1 MGLLYVV
8 GIGPGGYSD
17 MSIRA
22 IEAIKDS
29 ELIVGYTAYIKLLKE
44 SLSKEAWIN
53 EKEFYDTG
61 MTGETKRCQYAIDE
75 AAKGRTVA
83 VICTGDAGVY
93 GMASPV
99 LELLNDEDVRV
110 EVIPGITAACSGAAI
125 LGAPLS
131 NDFCVI
137 SLSDRLTP
145 QDVIVKRL
153 KGAASADFPIVLY
166 NPASKGRPDALK
178 KAVEVL
184 KECGVPETTVCGI
197 AHSIGREGE
206 SVTVTD
212 LGRLCDN
219 EVTMSDTVF
228 IGNSLSYEKAG
239 HIVTPRGYRIE
250 KDEG

>member
-1 MGLLYVV
+1 MGVLYVV
-8 GIGPGGYSD
+8 GIGPGGYAD
-17 MSIRA
+17 MSIKA
-22 IEAIKDS
+22 IDAIKKS
-29 ELIVGYTAYIKLLKE
+29 ELIVGYTAYIRLLKE
-44 SLSKEAWIN
+44 SLSEEVWMRDKD
-53 EKEFYDTG
+53 FYDTG
-61 MTGETKRCQYAIDE
+61 MMGEAKRCRYAIGE
-75 AAKGRTVA
+75 AAKGRTVS

-99 LELLNDEDVRV
+99 LELLDERNVSV

-145 QDVIVKRL
+145 YEVIVKRL
-153 KGAASADFPIVLY
+153 KGAATADFPIVLY

-184 KECGVPETTVCGI
+184 EECGIPESTVCGI
-197 AHSIGREGE
+197 AHSIGRDGE
-206 SVTVTD
+206 SVTITD

-228 IGNSLSYEKAG
+228 IGNSLSYKKDG
-239 HIVTPRGYRIE
+239 RIVTPRGY
-250 KDEG
+250 KMSQD

>member
-1 MGLLYVV
+1 M
-8 GIGPGGYSD
+8 
-17 MSIRA
+17 
-22 IEAIKDS
+22 
-29 ELIVGYTAYIKLLKE
+29 IVGYTAYIKLLKE

>member
-8 GIGPGGYSD
+8 GIGPGGYLD

-22 IEAIKDS
+22 IEAIKNS

-110 EVIPGITAACSGAAI
+110 EVVPGITAACSGAAI

-197 AHSIGREGE
+197 AHSIGRERE
-206 SVTVTD
+206 CVTITD

-228 IGNSLSYEKAG
+228 IGNSLSYKKAG

>member
-1 MGLLYVV
+1 MGTLYVV
-8 GIGPGGYSD
+8 GIGPGGDGD

-29 ELIVGYTAYIKLLKE
+29 ELIVGYTAYIKILKDA
-44 SLSKEAWIN
+44 LKCEAWIN
-53 EKEFYDTG
+53 EKVFFDTG
-61 MTGETKRCQYAIDE
+61 MTGETKRCKYAIEE
-75 AAKGRTVA
+75 AVKGRKVS

-99 LELLNDEDVRV
+99 FELLGDEDIRV

-145 QDVIVKRL
+145 QEVIEKRL
-153 KGAASADFPIVLY
+153 KGAATADFPIVFY
-166 NPASKGRPDALK
+166 NPASKGRPDALR
-178 KAVEVL
+178 KAVAIL
-184 KECGVPETTVCGI
+184 KDCGVPETTVCGI

-206 SVTVTD
+206 RVTVTD

-228 IGNSLSYEKAG
+228 IGNSLSYEKNG
-239 HIVTPRGYRIE
+239 NIVTPRGY
-250 KDEG
+250 KVD

>member
-1 MGLLYVV
+1 MGILYVV
-8 GIGPGGYSD
+8 GIGPGGYLD

-22 IEAIKDS
+22 IEAIKNS

-53 EKEFYDTG
+53 EKKFYDTG

-110 EVIPGITAACSGAAI
+110 EVVPGITAACSGAAI

-145 QDVIVKRL
+145 QEVIEKRL
-153 KGAASADFPIVLY
+153 KGAATADFPIVLY
-166 NPASKGRPDALK
+166 NPASKGRPDALR
-178 KAVEVL
+178 KAVAIL
-184 KECGVPETTVCGI
+184 KDCGVPETTVCGI

-206 SVTVTD
+206 RVTVTD

-228 IGNSLSYEKAG
+228 IGNSLSYEKNG
-239 HIVTPRGYRIE
+239 NIVIPRGY
-250 KDEG
+250 KVD

>member
-1 MGLLYVV
+1 MGTLYVV
-8 GIGPGGYSD
+8 GIGPGGYAD

-22 IEAIKDS
+22 IEAIRTS
-29 ELIVGYTAYIKLLKE
+29 ELIVGYTAYIKMLKDVLKDE
-44 SLSKEAWIN
+44 SWII
-53 EKEFYDTG
+53 EKDFYDTG
-61 MTGETKRCQYAIDE
+61 MTGETKRCKYAIEE
-75 AAKGRTVA
+75 AAKGRKVS

-99 LELLNDEDVRV
+99 LELLGDEEVRV

-145 QDVIVKRL
+145 QEVIVKRL
-153 KGAASADFPIVLY
+153 KGAAAADFPIVLY

-206 SVTVTD
+206 SVTITD
-212 LGRLCDN
+212 LGHLCNN

-228 IGNSLSYEKAG
+228 IGNSLSYGKNG
-239 HIVTPRGYRIE
+239 HIVTPRGY
-250 KDEG
+250 KVD

>member
-1 MGLLYVV
+1 MGILYVV
-8 GIGPGGYSD
+8 GIGPGGYLD

-22 IEAIKDS
+22 IEAIKNS

-53 EKEFYDTG
+53 EKDFYDTG

-75 AAKGRTVA
+75 ATKGRTVA
-83 VICTGDAGVY
+83 VTCTGDAGVY

>member
-1 MGLLYVV
+1 MGILYVV
-8 GIGPGGYSD
+8 GIGPGGYPD

-22 IEAIKDS
+22 IEAIKNS

-44 SLSKEAWIN
+44 SLSKEAWIS

-131 NDFCVI
+131 NDFCVV

-184 KECGVPETTVCGI
+184 KECGLQEATVCGI

-206 SVTVTD
+206 SVTITD

-228 IGNSLSYEKAG
+228 IGNSLSYRKNDC
-239 HIVTPRGYRIE
+239 IVTPRGYKIE
-250 KDEG
+250 G